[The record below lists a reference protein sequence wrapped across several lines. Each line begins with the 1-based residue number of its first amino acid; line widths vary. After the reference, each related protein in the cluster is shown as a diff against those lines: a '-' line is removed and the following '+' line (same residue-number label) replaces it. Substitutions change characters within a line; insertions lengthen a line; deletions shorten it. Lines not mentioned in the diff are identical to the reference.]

1 MWIRVLVWILGM
13 GAGMTGAVESAD
25 ALTQRGVGT
34 VMAVRG
40 DVAVSHTPDLVAG
53 AGRPASESLK
63 FRDDVFFRDV
73 IDTQRDSG
81 AKLLLKGR
89 AVFTVRELS
98 RVELVE
104 GVMPADSGRTRSIV
118 HVLAGAVR
126 ALVQRDVLPH
136 NELEIHTP
144 NAASAIRG
152 TELIVEVYH
161 PGTPVPP
168 LPSLGNARPGGL
180 GTPAAEIVSR
190 FYVRKGLIEAEGLF
204 AAGGQ
209 GIERVGNQPPR
220 LFQFAPNDFDNMLAS
235 FAVPSNHPRLDG
247 NLLSRFPV
255 VPNGHGQPGP
265 SVPPTVQR
273 EVGIGLSSDL
283 APPAKT
289 SVAPSGPA
297 PSAKVMPS
305 DVFPS
310 RILVPDSRFV
320 RSGPLK

>member
-1 MWIRVLVWILGM
+1 MWIRGLVWILAM
-13 GAGMTGAVESAD
+13 AAGTTGAAQSAS
-25 ALTQRGVGT
+25 ALTQRGVGA

-40 DVAVSHTPDLVAG
+40 DVSVSRAFPLAAE
-53 AGRPASESLK
+53 AGRPVREALR

-73 IDTQRDSG
+73 IDTERDSG
-81 AKLLLKGR
+81 AKLLLRGR
-89 AVFTVRELS
+89 SVFTVRELS

-104 GVMPADSGRTRSIV
+104 GVVPAEAGRTRSIV
-118 HVLAGAVR
+118 HVLDGAVR

-136 NELEIHTP
+136 HELEIHTP

-152 TELIVEVYH
+152 TELIVEVFQ

-168 LPSLGNARPGGL
+168 LASLGDERPGGV
-180 GTPAAEIVSR
+180 GTPATEIVSR

-209 GIERVGNQPPR
+209 GIEKVGSQPAR
-220 LFQFAPNDFDNMLAS
+220 LFQFGPIYFDSMLAG
-235 FAVPSNHPRLDG
+235 FAVPPLQPRLDG

-255 VPNGHGQPGP
+255 APNGHGQPGP

-283 APPAKT
+283 APPAK
-289 SVAPSGPA
+289 SSAAPSGPA

-310 RILVPDSRFV
+310 RILVPDSRFM